1 MVDTST
7 SLQAP
12 APVSTGLKRYWQQ
25 LRNVF
30 DSLFNAMP
38 DRAATNV
45 RLLILLLVSALLVAV
60 LINLALWWHDRDFRP
75 LYGQGEHYNLGAI
88 MEILDKQGI
97 GYRINPDDGQLLVH
111 SDQIASARMA
121 MAAGGIVSTGA
132 RSWLPENSGMG
143 SSHYEERMQYLAAL
157 EASLSDTI
165 SGIEAV
171 RYARV
176 HLAVPEQSVFFRSSP
191 PAKAS
196 VYLELY
202 SGMRLQPD
210 QIEGIMRLV
219 SGSVASL
226 DEQEV
231 TVVDQY
237 GNLLSQPIV
246 LAMLAGDGDNAQP
259 YLTNRVRIESH
270 LEQQLANIL
279 DAAVGAGRYR
289 VDVAAELTR
298 DKLEQS
304 SEQFDPN
311 IVLRSESV
319 EGGVPYLMDK
329 PAPITQGPPVPPVGP
344 NLPQK
349 KSSEDVGE
357 QKVIRNYEV
366 SRQISSE
373 THYPGAI
380 KRLTIAVLIDSTSLK
395 DLAKSAATASDDT
408 TDPDATTAASLKQSE
423 ERLTELVKQ
432 GVGFDAARGDAIS
445 LALLP
450 FAPVPAPST
459 AAMDQKS
466 INQWLDIV
474 VKVIQVILLL
484 VTCALILLGCRK
496 LLRPGA
502 AVQVGE
508 QPIGIATADEQPV
521 LQSGEKLSPI
531 SLEEQMARYR
541 DLAQSEP
548 EKVAAVLK
556 DWINRNRAN
565 G

>member
-1 MVDTST
+1 MDTSS

-12 APVSTGLKRYWQQ
+12 AAPAAGLKGYWHR
-25 LRNVF
+25 LRGVF

-38 DRAATNV
+38 DRTATNL
-45 RLLILLLVSALLVAV
+45 RLVLVLLVSALLVAL

-75 LYGQGEHYNLGAI
+75 LYGQGEHFNLAAI
-88 MEILDKQGI
+88 IEILDKQGI
-97 GYRINPDDGQLLVH
+97 GYRINPDDGQLLVR
-111 SDQIASARMA
+111 SDQLASARMA
-121 MAAGGIVSTGA
+121 MAAGGIVSSGTK
-132 RSWLPENSGMG
+132 SWLPESSAMG

-157 EASLSDTI
+157 ELSLSDTI

-202 SGMRLQPD
+202 HGMRLQPD
-210 QIEGIMRLV
+210 QVEGIMRLV
-219 SGSVASL
+219 SSSVASL

-237 GNLLSQPIV
+237 GNPLSQPVV
-246 LAMLAGDGDNAQP
+246 LAMLGGDGDNAEP
-259 YLTNRVRIESH
+259 LLANRIRMESY
-270 LEQQLANIL
+270 LEQQLGKIL
-279 DAAVGAGRYR
+279 DAAVGIGHYR
-289 VDVAAELTR
+289 VDVAVELSR
-298 DKLEQS
+298 DKREQS
-304 SEQFDPN
+304 SEQFDPD

-319 EGGVPYLMDK
+319 ERGVPYLLDQ
-329 PAPITQGPPVPPVGP
+329 PEPITQEPPVPPVGASAAAKNP
-344 NLPQK
+344 
-349 KSSEDVGE
+349 ERVGE

-373 THYPGAI
+373 IHYPGTI
-380 KRLTIAVLIDSTSLK
+380 KRLTIAVLIDSNSLGSLPSTDQASPDIASTVSLK
-395 DLAKSAATASDDT
+395 E
-408 TDPDATTAASLKQSE
+408 SE
-423 ERLTELVKQ
+423 ARLTELVQQ
-432 GVGFDAARGDAIS
+432 GVGFDAARGDRVS

-450 FAPVPAPST
+450 FAIVPAAT
-459 AAMDQKS
+459 EAAMDHKS
-466 INQWLDIV
+466 INQWLDIAI
-474 VKVIQVILLL
+474 KVMQIMLLL
-484 VTCALILLGCRK
+484 ITCVLIVLGCRK
-496 LLRPGA
+496 LLYRVTPS
-502 AVQVGE
+502 QV
-508 QPIGIATADEQPV
+508 TEQPV
-521 LQSGEKLSPI
+521 GITREAPVLKGADSLSPI

-556 DWINRNRAN
+556 EWINRNHAN

>member
-1 MVDTST
+1 MVDTSS

-12 APVSTGLKRYWQQ
+12 APASTGLKRYWQQ

-75 LYGQGEHYNLGAI
+75 LYGQGEHYNLAAI
-88 MEILDKQGI
+88 IEILDKQGI
-97 GYRINPDDGQLLVH
+97 GYRINPDDGQLLVR
-111 SDQIASARMA
+111 SDQMASARMA
-121 MAAGGIVSTGA
+121 MAIGGIVSTGTKP
-132 RSWLPENSGMG
+132 WLPENSGMG

-202 SGMRLQPD
+202 SGMRLQPE

-237 GNLLSQPIV
+237 GNLLSQPVV

-259 YLTNRVRIESH
+259 YLANRVRIESH
-270 LEQQLANIL
+270 LEQQLAKIL

-289 VDVAAELTR
+289 VDVAVELTR

-319 EGGVPYLMDK
+319 ESGVPFLMDK
-329 PAPITQGPPVPPVGP
+329 PAPITQQGPPVPPVGP

-380 KRLTIAVLIDSTSLK
+380 KRLTIAVLIDSITLK
-395 DLAKSAATASDDT
+395 ELAKSTETAPTDSDAAM
-408 TDPDATTAASLKQSE
+408 AAALKQSE

-450 FAPVPAPST
+450 FALVPAPSAT
-459 AAMDQKS
+459 AMDQKS

-474 VKVIQVILLL
+474 VKVVQAILLL
-484 VTCALILLGCRK
+484 VTCVLILLGCRK
-496 LLRPGA
+496 LLRSGTTVTA
-502 AVQVGE
+502 RVSE
-508 QPIGIATADEQPV
+508 QPIGIASANEEAV
-521 LQSGEKLSPI
+521 LKSGEKLSPI
-531 SLEEQMARYR
+531 SLEEQVGRYR

-556 DWINRNRAN
+556 DWISRNHAN

>member
-1 MVDTST
+1 MVDTSS

-12 APVSTGLKRYWQQ
+12 AAPAAGLKGYWHR
-25 LRNVF
+25 LSRVF

-38 DRAATNV
+38 DRTATNLRLV
-45 RLLILLLVSALLVAV
+45 LALLISALLVAL

-75 LYGQGEHYNLGAI
+75 LYGQSEHFNLAAI
-88 MEILDKQGI
+88 IEILDKQGI
-97 GYRINPDDGQLLVH
+97 GYRINPDDGQLLVR
-111 SDQIASARMA
+111 SDQLASARMA
-121 MAAGGIVSTGA
+121 MAAGGIVSSGT
-132 RSWLPENSGMG
+132 RSWLPEGSAMG
-143 SSHYEERMQYLAAL
+143 GSHYEERMQYLAAL
-157 EASLSDTI
+157 ESSLSETI

-202 SGMRLQPD
+202 NGMRLQPD
-210 QIEGIMRLV
+210 QVEGIMRLV
-219 SGSVASL
+219 SSSVASL

-237 GNLLSQPIV
+237 GNPLSQPII
-246 LAMLAGDGDNAQP
+246 LAMLGGDGDNAEP
-259 YLTNRVRIESH
+259 LLTNRIRMESY
-270 LEQQLANIL
+270 LEQQLGKIL
-279 DAAVGAGRYR
+279 DAAVGMGHYR
-289 VDVAAELTR
+289 VDVAVELTR

-319 EGGVPYLMDK
+319 ESGVPYLMEK
-329 PAPITQGPPVPPVGP
+329 PEPITQEPPVPPVGAQAA
-344 NLPQK
+344 QK
-349 KSSEDVGE
+349 SPEQVGE

-373 THYPGAI
+373 IHYPGTV
-380 KRLTIAVLIDSTSLK
+380 KRLTIAVLIDSNSLAQSSHPSADEGSHDSASTVSLK
-395 DLAKSAATASDDT
+395 E
-408 TDPDATTAASLKQSE
+408 SE
-423 ERLTELVKQ
+423 ARLTELVKQ
-432 GVGFDAARGDAIS
+432 GVGFDAARGDVVS
-445 LALLP
+445 LASLP
-450 FAPVPAPST
+450 FAIVPAPPEL
-459 AAMDQKS
+459 AMDQKI
-466 INQWLDIV
+466 INRWLDIA
-474 VKVIQVILLL
+474 VKVIQIILLL
-484 VTCALILLGCRK
+484 ITCALIAIGCRK
-496 LLRPGA
+496 LLYRVTPP
-502 AVQVGE
+502 QV
-508 QPIGIATADEQPV
+508 TEQPV
-521 LQSGEKLSPI
+521 GITSQGEAPALKGANSLSPI

-556 DWINRNRAN
+556 EWINRNHAN